1 MSLTAVAGWDLISPR
16 TATAPRT
23 EPSKHNTKHIKN
35 VKDQTL
41 ALYTTSLSVYLS
53 ISLLYRTLS
62 LSIYFYA
69 LSLAMRFSLLVALW
83 DLFSFVEFSEGKG
96 NERRESNPQR
106 WCLLVGDALLPVGVR
121 SAVRCNPSGH
131 PPHLYK
137 PPNLYI
143 SPMLIVGAM

>member
-23 EPSKHNTKHIKN
+23 EPSEHDTKHIKN
-35 VKDQTL
+35 VKDQTC

-53 ISLLYRTLS
+53 NHLLYRT

-83 DLFSFVEFSEGKG
+83 DLFSFVGFSEGKG
-96 NERRESNPQR
+96 NERRESNSQR
-106 WCLLVGDALLPVGVR
+106 WCLLVGDALSPVGVR
-121 SAVRCNPSGH
+121 YDVRCDPSGH